1 MQTSYK
7 TEDGQVYFLLSEVE
21 PAYRDAVR
29 VWAEDR
35 HGGELKDGHFFG
47 RFPANSLFLDTARQG
62 FTRYAPDMFAQMSGL
77 QPFDWERSLEAFLQR
92 VQEYDIDW
100 WLPGS
105 VALAVRGIDVAP
117 HDIDIATD
125 DKGAYTLATLLQ
137 DVLVEPLEDSH
148 GWISNWFGRSF
159 LHGRVEWVGG
169 IDPSVDEPVP
179 VDFGPRAMS
188 HLERVTWR
196 GHELR
201 VPPLDLQLLVSERRG
216 LTERAEKIRRYMT
229 R

>member
-7 TEDGQVYFLLSEVE
+7 TEGGQVYFLLSDVE
-21 PAYRDAVR
+21 PVYRDAVR
-29 VWAEDR
+29 GWAKDR
-35 HGGELKDGHFFG
+35 HGGELNDGHFFG
-47 RFPANSLFLDTARQG
+47 RFPANSLFLDVARQG

-77 QPFDWERSLEAFLQR
+77 RPFDWERSLETFLQR

-105 VALAVRGIDVAP
+105 VALAIRGIDVAP

-125 DKGAYTLATLLQ
+125 DKGAYSLATLLQ
-137 DVLVEPLEDSH
+137 DVLVEPLEDSR

-159 LHGRVEWVGG
+159 LYGRVEWVGG

-188 HLERVTWR
+188 RLERVTWR
-196 GHELR
+196 GYELR

-229 R
+229 H